1 MTSSPQTT
9 PSDDTH
15 RSDAD
20 ENILAELSRI
30 LASPQFTR
38 TSRSKRFLEYI
49 VNETLCGRGDDLKGY
64 TIAIDVFDKSI
75 NFDSS
80 QNTVVRVQALQ
91 VRRRLKLYYAEK
103 TGPTGVH
110 ISLPKGRYKP
120 TFLIQASGPILEKT
134 ATNNFKPNLAH
145 PILHIQPLKNH
156 SEEQIYQSFTDSV
169 TMELIHKLSELD
181 AFQVKLD
188 DRDFVTMDKPIE
200 DFEMVIPSLAEN
212 QNIAA
217 TPEALPEGYTLT
229 GFIRRKDLEVRMTVL
244 LSLKADATIIKT
256 QAFHDGFTPG
266 NIFRAPE
273 TLAGHIVDFMEARP
287 ASRPL

>member
-80 QNTVVRVQALQ
+80 QNTVVRGSSLTSAQAAQTLLCGEDWPN
-91 VRRRLKLYYAEK
+91 RRPYFPA
-103 TGPTGVH
+103 
-110 ISLPKGRYKP
+110 
-120 TFLIQASGPILEKT
+120 QGPI
-134 ATNNFKPNLAH
+134 
-145 PILHIQPLKNH
+145 
-156 SEEQIYQSFTDSV
+156 
-169 TMELIHKLSELD
+169 
-181 AFQVKLD
+181 
-188 DRDFVTMDKPIE
+188 
-200 DFEMVIPSLAEN
+200 
-212 QNIAA
+212 
-217 TPEALPEGYTLT
+217 
-229 GFIRRKDLEVRMTVL
+229 
-244 LSLKADATIIKT
+244 
-256 QAFHDGFTPG
+256 
-266 NIFRAPE
+266 
-273 TLAGHIVDFMEARP
+273 
-287 ASRPL
+287 